1 MEIPIVRRAATSVA
15 LRPIRSPRW
24 PNSAAP
30 IGRAINAIAKVA
42 KDWSTAALPIPAGK
56 TGEGKQSLRQSH
68 RYKNQNS
75 IVVPTRLA
83 NKTRALEL
91 VATSVVA
98 AVVVD
103 DAMGNL
109 TLRKNKY

>member
-1 MEIPIVRRAATSVA
+1 MEIPIVRRAAISVA

-42 KDWSTAALPIPAGK
+42 KDWSTAALPLPAGK
-56 TGEGKQSLRQSH
+56 TGEENNHCGSRIDIKI
-68 RYKNQNS
+68 KNS